1 MCRRRDGLKDAIEPN
16 RQGGGNMWIKT
27 KAMDERTI
35 IQRLHLDLPL
45 LTGIILLC
53 LIGTVVLYSAGSQDI
68 GLIYR
73 QLLRVGVALILL
85 LICAQLSPPKL
96 ARWSLG
102 IYLTG
107 LLLLALVLVF
117 GDVGKGAQRWLDL
130 GLFRFQPSELMKIAL
145 PMVLAWLFSEKPL
158 PPSFFRIVISC
169 VMIILPVVL
178 IVKQPDLGTSL
189 LVAAAGFSILFVA
202 GINWKLIVGFIGF
215 AALSTPVLWYFMH
228 DYQRQRILTFL
239 NPEQDPLGAGYH
251 IIQSKIAIGSGGIY
265 GKGWLN
271 GTQSHLEFL
280 PERSTDFIFSVFSEE
295 FGFMGVLLIVF
306 LYLFVIARGLQ
317 ISMNAQQ
324 TYGKLLGS
332 GLVFTFFVYIFV
344 NMGMVT
350 GQLPVVGVPL
360 PLISMGGTSM
370 VTLMAGFGILM
381 AIQSHRRLLSE

>member
-1 MCRRRDGLKDAIEPN
+1 MSKFS
-16 RQGGGNMWIKT
+16 
-27 KAMDERTI
+27 AMDDRSLL
-35 IQRLHLDLPL
+35 QRVHIDMPL
-45 LTGIILLC
+45 LAGIILLC
-53 LIGTVVLYSAGSQDI
+53 VLGTVILYSAGAQDI
-68 GLIYR
+68 NLVYR
-73 QLLRVGVALILL
+73 QLLRMGVAFMLMFA
-85 LICAQLSPPKL
+85 CAQLPPPLL
-96 ARWSLG
+96 ARWSLW
-102 IYLTG
+102 IYLV
-107 LLLLALVLVF
+107 ALVLLGLVLVI

-130 GLFRFQPSELMKIAL
+130 GVFRFQPSELMKIAL

-158 PPSFFRIVISC
+158 PPSIFRIGVAC
-169 VMIILPVVL
+169 MMIIAPVLL

-189 LVAAAGFSILFVA
+189 LVAAAGFSVLFVA
-202 GINWKLIVGFIGF
+202 GINWRLIGGFIAF

-228 DYQRQRILTFL
+228 DYQKRRILTFL

-280 PERSTDFIFSVFSEE
+280 PERSTDFIFSVYCEE
-295 FGFMGVLLIVF
+295 FGFMGVLLIII
-306 LYLFVIARGLQ
+306 LYMFVIIRGLQ

-324 TYGKLLGS
+324 TYGKLLGA

-344 NMGMVT
+344 NMGMVS

-360 PLISMGGTSM
+360 PLVSMGGTSM